1 MKTEERKIESNFFK
15 WYEKKI
21 DSTDDK
27 PLTLEEMKLIRAYI
41 RFKQSKIK
49 GILNNGY

>member
-41 RFKQSKIK
+41 KVRQKRIERVF
-49 GILNNGY
+49 NNGY